1 MDYHKTMAE
10 YAHAKSLLFAQ
21 LGNTYGNDKTAV
33 INIDDEMGKNFAQDT
48 ATQVLTYGI
57 KNDAMIKASNV
68 NIHSQGTD
76 FDLKVFEDEYHLH
89 VKTVGMFNVYN
100 LLAAFGA
107 AYANRFPYM
116 RSLKVWRNF
125 PASKADCN

>member
-1 MDYHKTMAE
+1 MAE

-57 KNDAMIKASNV
+57 KM
-68 NIHSQGTD
+68 
-76 FDLKVFEDEYHLH
+76 
-89 VKTVGMFNVYN
+89 
-100 LLAAFGA
+100 
-107 AYANRFPYM
+107 M
-116 RSLKVWRNF
+116 R
-125 PASKADCN
+125 